1 MCNSVCCNNCGEPLD
16 GLPDLPSGDRSP
28 CPRCGSIVRTLS
40 RSVANGLPLSDHV
53 TALGRRKDTLF
64 AFRESSDPDGRASS
78 ADRADDGSLSYS
90 LSGSSPQG
98 EEDSLSACRLLVRK
112 LNLRGDNWSDPVP
125 GDGVV
130 DCEAAHAGQRQ
141 RKLQI
146 QVVRAA
152 TDQNLWRQLSIQRG
166 VTKSSVDSS
175 TLASEIKHAI
185 EKKADERV
193 IPSSVRPGLTLALDA
208 TRLPAFAFDD
218 VLEVFHREY
227 SVWTKSLGFEAVWL
241 VGPVPELVCRL
252 DESEK

>member
-40 RSVANGLPLSDHV
+40 GSVANGLPLSDHQTV
-53 TALGRRKDTLF
+53 LGRRKDKPF
-64 AFRESSDPDGRASS
+64 AFRESLDPDGRASS
-78 ADRADDGSLSYS
+78 ADRDDDGLHSFC
-90 LSGSSPQG
+90 LSGSPPQG
-98 EEDSLSACRLLVRK
+98 EEDTLRVCHLLVRK
-112 LNLRGDNWSDPVP
+112 LNFVGDNWDDPVR

-130 DCEAAHAGQRQ
+130 DCEAADADQPQ

-146 QVVRAA
+146 QVVRAVV
-152 TDQNLWRQLSIQRG
+152 DPKLWQELRIRG
-166 VTKSSVDSS
+166 TITRSGVDSS
-175 TLASEIKHAI
+175 KLAFHLKDAI
-185 EKKADERV
+185 DKKTN
-193 IPSSVRPGLTLALDA
+193 IPSSVRRGLALALDA

-227 SVWTKSLGFEAVWL
+227 LLWTKSLGFEAVWL